1 MEDTQVRYRL
11 AAKATN
17 DAVWDWDLLSNHV
30 LWNDALEQAYGHP
43 LANVDSSGDW
53 WLAHIHPDD
62 RARIHRSIHAVIDGS
77 EVTWTDEYRFRRLDG
92 SYADILDRGHEIG
105 RASCRERVCQ

>member
-43 LANVDSSGDW
+43 LANVDSSGD
-53 WLAHIHPDD
+53 
-62 RARIHRSIHAVIDGS
+62 
-77 EVTWTDEYRFRRLDG
+77 
-92 SYADILDRGHEIG
+92 
-105 RASCRERVCQ
+105 